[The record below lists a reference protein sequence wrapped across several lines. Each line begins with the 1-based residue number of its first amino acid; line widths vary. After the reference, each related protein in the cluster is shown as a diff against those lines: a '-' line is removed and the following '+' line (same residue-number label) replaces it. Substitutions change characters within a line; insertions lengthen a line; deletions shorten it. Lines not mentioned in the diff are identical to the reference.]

1 MRQSS
6 FSHSVYLA
14 RHYKCVV
21 VCGAVDHR
29 TNTTLTLDDSIRQPL
44 TTCQLIL
51 CMIVV
56 GDCCSSSS
64 ISQLDVI
71 EAA

>member
-6 FSHSVYLA
+6 FSLGVYSA

-29 TNTTLTLDDSIRQPL
+29 TNTTPTLNDSIRQPL

-51 CMIVV
+51 CMIS
-56 GDCCSSSS
+56 CR
-64 ISQLDVI
+64 
-71 EAA
+71 